1 MTSMGFCG
9 ATCLYLS
16 HEQDKHEPNDYRTAK
31 RVVESIE
38 DALTEEDIAAR
49 CCQSKW
55 FPDDLSV
62 GFRSVTK

>member
-9 ATCLYLS
+9 ATCQ
-16 HEQDKHEPNDYRTAK
+16 QDKHEPNDYRTAK

-49 CCQSKW
+49 C
-55 FPDDLSV
+55 
-62 GFRSVTK
+62 